1 MLKKKIKVVI
11 TDCNHPS
18 IEIERK
24 MLSEIN
30 AELILSNCNT
40 EEDIIKVAKDADG
53 IINQRVPITRRVIT
67 LLNKCKVI
75 VRYGV
80 GVDNID
86 VKAATECGIIVSNVP
101 DYCVDEVS
109 THAIALILN
118 CARGISLLDRKI
130 REEEWGFTLAK
141 PLFRTQGKTL
151 GIYGLGRIGSAVA
164 KKSMGFG
171 LKIIAY
177 DPYVSKVNNR
187 IKMVDFPQL
196 LSESDFISINASLTD
211 ETWHAFKENEL
222 KAMKKTAYLINTARG
237 SIVDER
243 VLYKALREGWIA
255 GAAVDVMEKEPPDWD
270 NPLLKL
276 DNVVFT
282 PHSAFYSEES
292 YIELKTKVAEAVI
305 SVLSGRLPKSI
316 MNPEVIKKIIEKGYF
331 YNRNDFII

>member
-1 MLKKKIKVVI
+1 MLEKQIKVVI

-53 IINQRVPITRRVIT
+53 IINQRVSITRRVIKS
-67 LLNKCKVI
+67 LNKCKVI

-86 VKAATECGIIVSNVP
+86 IKVATECGIIVANVP

-109 THAIALILN
+109 SHALGLILG
-118 CARGISLLDRKI
+118 CARGRILFNSKVKEKR
-130 REEEWGFTLAK
+130 WGFSLAK

-151 GIYGLGRIGSAVA
+151 GIFGLGRIGSAVA
-164 KKSMGFG
+164 KKSKGFG
-171 LKIIAY
+171 LKIIAC

-211 ETWHAFKENEL
+211 KTWHAFKENEL

-237 SIVDER
+237 SIVDEKA
-243 VLYKALREGWIA
+243 LYKALREGWIA
-255 GAAVDVMEKEPPDWD
+255 GAGLDVLEKEPPDWN

-276 DNVVFT
+276 DNVIFT

-292 YIELKTKVAEAVI
+292 YIELKTRTAKVVL
-305 SVLSGRLPKSI
+305 SVLNGKLPETI
-316 MNPEVIKKIIEKGYF
+316 INPQVLNRKK
-331 YNRNDFII
+331 

>member
-1 MLKKKIKVVI
+1 MSGKKLKVVI
-11 TDCNHPS
+11 TDSNHPS

-24 MLSEIN
+24 ILSEIN

-53 IINQRVPITRRVIT
+53 IINQRVSITRRVIKS
-67 LLNKCKVI
+67 LNKCKVI

-86 VKAATECGIIVSNVP
+86 IKVATECGIIVANVP

-109 THAIALILN
+109 SHAIGLILG
-118 CARGISLLDRKI
+118 CARGIILFNSKVKEKR
-130 REEEWGFTLAK
+130 WGFSLAK

-151 GIYGLGRIGSAVA
+151 GIFGLGRIGSAVA
-164 KKSMGFG
+164 KKSIGFG
-171 LKIIAY
+171 LKIIAC

-211 ETWHAFKENEL
+211 KTWHAFKENEL

-237 SIVDER
+237 SIVDEKA
-243 VLYKALREGWIA
+243 LYKALREGWIA
-255 GAAVDVMEKEPPDWD
+255 GAGLDVLEKEPPDWN

-276 DNVVFT
+276 DNVIFT

-292 YIELKTKVAEAVI
+292 YIELKTRTAKAVL
-305 SVLSGRLPKSI
+305 SVLNGKLPETI
-316 MNPEVIKKIIEKGYF
+316 INPQVLNRKK
-331 YNRNDFII
+331 

>member
-1 MLKKKIKVVI
+1 MLNKKIKVVI

-67 LLNKCKVI
+67 LLNKCRVI

-171 LKIIAY
+171 LKIIAC

-187 IKMVDFPQL
+187 IKMVDFAQL
-196 LSESDFISINASLTD
+196 LSESDF
-211 ETWHAFKENEL
+211 
-222 KAMKKTAYLINTARG
+222 R
-237 SIVDER
+237 
-243 VLYKALREGWIA
+243 
-255 GAAVDVMEKEPPDWD
+255 PC
-270 NPLLKL
+270 
-276 DNVVFT
+276 
-282 PHSAFYSEES
+282 
-292 YIELKTKVAEAVI
+292 
-305 SVLSGRLPKSI
+305 
-316 MNPEVIKKIIEKGYF
+316 
-331 YNRNDFII
+331 